1 MNIMDIPRR
10 ARTFCS
16 PSISQVDSEP
26 LYKKIARVK
35 VLHQQ
40 LAESTTAI
48 SLNQTY
54 DASALFRLTKQIR
67 NSLDLETI
75 LQTTVKEVHK
85 LLQNECCFFLWCL
98 SSGDHP
104 ALMITHEA
112 VASNCGSRL
121 GDLQGNHTR
130 ELAEA
135 IADLRVIRID
145 DTGSSPHVP
154 AEWRSLATELGVNAL
169 LLLPLKTRSGQSG
182 AILCTQ
188 QCGVRIWSDT
198 EVQLLQA
205 LADQVAISIDQAEL
219 LARAR
224 ATAIAAQTQAQQVS
238 DALQKLQQTQAQLVQ
253 QEKMSSLGQL
263 VAGVAHEIN
272 NPVNFIDG
280 NIEPAE
286 SYIHGLLELLQLYQ
300 TCYPEANEQI
310 HELED
315 ELDLPFLIEDL
326 LKILS
331 SMKMGTSRIKEI
343 VRSLR
348 NFSRLD
354 EAEVKPVDLH
364 EGIDNTLIIL
374 KSRLKASEDRDEVMI
389 KRQFGSLPLV
399 ECHAGQLNQ
408 VFMNVLSNAIDA
420 VADVANPTITIQT
433 QLVEHAATLEEEG
446 SAIADLPF
454 VEVRIRDNG
463 TGMDTAVQQ
472 KIFDPF
478 YTTKAVGKGTGL
490 GLSISYQ
497 IVVEKHHGTLQC
509 ISSPGR
515 GTEFV
520 IRIPVQLSE

>member
-1 MNIMDIPRR
+1 MNTTRWAKTLGCPSTPR
-10 ARTFCS
+10 
-16 PSISQVDSEP
+16 VGGEP

-35 VLHQQ
+35 VLHQE
-40 LAESTTAI
+40 LAERTSPV
-48 SLNQTY
+48 SLGRAY
-54 DASALFRLTKQIR
+54 EASALFRLTQKIR

-75 LQTTVKEVHK
+75 LQTTVDEVHQ
-85 LLQNECCFFLWCL
+85 LLHNECCFFLWCL
-98 SSGDHP
+98 SSSDRP

-112 VASNCGSRL
+112 IAACGSTRL
-121 GDLQGNHTR
+121 GELSGTHSH
-130 ELAEA
+130 ELASA
-135 IADLRVIRID
+135 ITQLQVLRVD
-145 DTGSSPHVP
+145 DVS
-154 AEWRSLATELGVNAL
+154 RSLEVTPGLRSLLGELGVNAI
-169 LLLPLKTRSGQSG
+169 LLLPLKTRSGQAG
-182 AILCTQ
+182 AILCTE

-198 EVQLLQA
+198 EVELLQA

-224 ATAIAAQTQAQQVS
+224 ATAMAAQTQAQQVS
-238 DALQKLQQTQAQLVQ
+238 EALQKLQQTQAQLVQ

-286 SYIHGLLELLQLYQ
+286 NYIRGLLELLQLYQ
-300 TCYPEANEQI
+300 TCYPETDERIQA
-310 HELED
+310 LEA
-315 ELDLPFLIEDL
+315 ELDLPFLIKDL

-374 KSRLKASEDRDEVMI
+374 KSRLKGSEEQAEVTI
-389 KRQFGSLPLV
+389 ERRFGALPLV

-408 VFMNVLSNAIDA
+408 VFMNILSNAIDA
-420 VADVANPTITIQT
+420 LEGMAEPRISIQT
-433 QLVEHAATLEEEG
+433 QLVEHPRLPPAQRR
-446 SAIADLPF
+446 AIADLPY

-463 TGMDTAVQQ
+463 VGMDEAVSQ

-478 YTTKAVGKGTGL
+478 YTTKAVGQGTGL

-497 IVVEKHHGTLQC
+497 IVVEKHHGTLEC
-509 ISSPGR
+509 VSSPGQ
-515 GTEFV
+515 GTEFTM
-520 IRIPVQLSE
+520 RIPVQLAD

>member
-1 MNIMDIPRR
+1 MNTTRWAKTLCCPSTPR
-10 ARTFCS
+10 
-16 PSISQVDSEP
+16 VDSEP

-35 VLHQQ
+35 VLHQE
-40 LAESTTAI
+40 LAESAFPV
-48 SLNQTY
+48 SLGRAHE
-54 DASALFRLTKQIR
+54 ASALFRLTQKIR
-67 NSLDLETI
+67 NSLELETI
-75 LQTTVKEVHK
+75 LQTTVDEVHQ

-98 SSGDHP
+98 SRGDRP

-112 VASNCGSRL
+112 VAACGLSRL
-121 GDLQGNHTR
+121 GDLVGTHSE
-130 ELAEA
+130 ELASA
-135 IADLRVIRID
+135 ITQLQVLRID
-145 DTGSSPHVP
+145 DVSRSPDVTP
-154 AEWRSLATELGVNAL
+154 GLRSLLGELGVNAI
-169 LLLPLKTRSGQSG
+169 LLLPLKTRSGQAG
-182 AILCTQ
+182 AILCTE
-188 QCGVRIWSDT
+188 QCGVRIWSDA
-198 EVQLLQA
+198 EVELLQA

-224 ATAIAAQTQAQQVS
+224 ATAMAAQTQAQQVS
-238 DALQKLQQTQAQLVQ
+238 EALQKLQQTQAQLVQ

-280 NIEPAE
+280 NIAPTTN
-286 SYIHGLLELLQLYQ
+286 YIQGLLELLQLYR
-300 TCYPEANEQI
+300 TCCPETDERIQA
-310 HELED
+310 LEA

-331 SMKMGTSRIKEI
+331 SMKMGTTRIKEI

-374 KSRLKASEDRDEVMI
+374 KSRLKGSEEQAEVTI
-389 KRQFGSLPLV
+389 ERGFGSLPLV

-408 VFMNVLSNAIDA
+408 VFMNILSNAIDA
-420 VADVANPTITIQT
+420 LEGTAKPRILIQT
-433 QLVEHAATLEEEG
+433 QLVEPSPIPPAPAPG
-446 SAIADLPF
+446 SAIAPLPY

-463 TGMDTAVQQ
+463 VGMDEAVRQ

-497 IVVEKHHGTLQC
+497 IVVEKHHGTLEC
-509 ISSPGR
+509 VSSPGQ
-515 GTEFV
+515 GTEFT
-520 IRIPVQLSE
+520 IRIPVQLSD